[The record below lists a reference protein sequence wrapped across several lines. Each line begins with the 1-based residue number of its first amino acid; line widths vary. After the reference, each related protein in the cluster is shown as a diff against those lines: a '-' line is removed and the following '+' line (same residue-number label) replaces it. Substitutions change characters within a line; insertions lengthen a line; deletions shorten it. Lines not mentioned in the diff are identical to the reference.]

1 MITPFIITA
10 VIVWSFIHGRYMREV
25 RSAPIMLMSD
35 PRQCVQG
42 FKRLHTRRLM
52 QQLTL
57 PPLTKEDR
65 L

>member
-1 MITPFIITA
+1 MITPIIISLI
-10 VIVWSFIHGRYMREV
+10 IVWAFLHGRYIQEARKE
-25 RSAPIMLMSD
+25 PQMLMSD

-42 FKRLHTRRLM
+42 FKRIHSRRLM

-57 PPLTKEDR
+57 PAITKEDH